1 MSLKLHNIKDKKF
14 DGGCLAYLG
23 KAVNVAVTE
32 NLQQP
37 HTLSFDYPLDD
48 KKADMVQEYRIVSV
62 EGQAY
67 RLTDVTRDYSG
78 AKILKAKAERIFFT
92 DAKCTH
98 LPTIGNDTDTS
109 ESTIGCD
116 PYKVLRKAL
125 AKDSTMPF
133 ELIPD
138 SELTAKGMKRIGAD
152 GVKIDFFPTDKINLY
167 DLVQAVIDAYGHGEL
182 YVDNFRFAIVE
193 RIGKDN
199 GIRLSL
205 TKNLSKLSV
214 QRQTNELTT
223 RLYPYGTDDLTISSI
238 GDIRDK
244 NGFYIHR
251 KGNEYIDSPHIAD
264 YGIIEGY
271 KDYSEY
277 ILPEKIEANAEWD
290 LMGEGNDYRLDTPQL
305 TITGEVID
313 LSKLAEYG
321 DFYKIALGD
330 TVHVYEKDTV
340 HHKRIINMT
349 YYPYSAKQPTV
360 TIGSPTLSNPFYA
373 AWQKGKLFQTIQKN
387 QGSNKKFKTTY
398 FTGTLNSTQNPVKS
412 ENEKLLLDGDCLVIK
427 DRETNKKRLE
437 LGNVGGQFAL
447 NIYSSDGKKL
457 KIKLGDHGS
466 NGDENYAFAI
476 YDNKGNPAIYMD
488 ENGDLNLIGTM
499 RGGKIMSDTDINV
512 TKNITIGQKIVLQD
526 KNTTT
531 YGYEEAGSL
540 SINTGVMLISALNN
554 RSINIHTN
562 GNINLNC
569 NNVKINSRDILNEID
584 ELKAMLKK
592 LNALR
597 G

>member
-1 MSLKLHNIKDKKF
+1 MPLKLFDIKETQF

-48 KKADMVQEYRIVSV
+48 EKADMIQEYRIVSV

-98 LPTIGNDTDTS
+98 LPTIGNDTNTS

-116 PYKVLRKAL
+116 PYEVLRKAL

-251 KGNEYIDSPHIAD
+251 KGNVYIDSPHIAD

-466 NGDENYAFAI
+466 NSGENYAFAI
-476 YDNKGNPAIYMD
+476 YDDKGNPAIYMD
-488 ENGDLNLIGTM
+488 ENGEVYFAGEVKTSKNAQIGT
-499 RGGKIMSDTDINV
+499 
-512 TKNITIGQKIVLQD
+512 
-526 KNTTT
+526 
-531 YGYEEAGSL
+531 SL
-540 SINTGVMLISALNN
+540 SVGTGANAIINFMGPVNAEGSISVADHEMDIDARYVRINGVDITDEINKLWIAL
-554 RSINIHTN
+554 
-562 GNINLNC
+562 GN
-569 NNVKINSRDILNEID
+569 
-584 ELKAMLKK
+584 KK
-592 LNALR
+592 PE
-597 G
+597 

>member
-138 SELTAKGMKRIGAD
+138 SELTHLGMKRIGAD

-251 KGNEYIDSPHIAD
+251 KGNAYIDSPHIAD

-412 ENEKLLLDGDCLVIK
+412 ENEKLLLDGDLLYIND
-427 DRETNKKRLE
+427 DRNRRRIDM
-437 LGNVGGQFAL
+437 GNL
-447 NIYSSDGKKL
+447 NNEFVFNLY
-457 KIKLGDHGS
+457 
-466 NGDENYAFAI
+466 DE
-476 YDNKGNPAIYMD
+476 DGNPVIHFD
-488 ENGDLNLIGTM
+488 EHGNMIVTGTM
-499 RGGKIMSDTDINV
+499 RGGKIESDTDINV
-512 TKNITIGQKIVLQD
+512 TKDAIIGQYLRVGFLRVSVNEGIPH
-526 KNTTT
+526 
-531 YGYEEAGSL
+531 YEWCDESGIIL
-540 SINTGVMLISALNN
+540 SGGATIKT
-554 RSINIHTN
+554 TN
-562 GNINLNC
+562 GGNSISILAIAGINLDADL
-569 NNVKINSRDILNEID
+569 VRIKGKRVLTEADLNDVQEEI
-584 ELKAMLKK
+584 ETLKERIA
-592 LNALR
+592 ALENK
-597 G
+597 